1 MKSILFLIA
10 FLSAFFVN
18 AQNMTN
24 TKMDRILHTEATNVE
39 GETGV
44 WQIMYGG
51 RLLLVITD
59 STANRMRIFTPV
71 LETRDLEPGQKE
83 KMLEANFHSALDAK
97 YSLYQG
103 FVMSAFTHPL
113 KELTEEQLKDALKQ
127 VFVLAETFGT
137 AYQSTDL
144 IYGSGQE
151 SEEPKINQSPKEK
164 KN

>member
-1 MKSILFLIA
+1 MKSIFFLFFFLCTIA
-10 FLSAFFVN
+10 MH

-24 TKMDRILHTEATNVE
+24 AKMDKIIRSEASGVE

-51 RLLLVITD
+51 RLLLAVTD
-59 STANRMRIFTPV
+59 SSANRMRIFTPV
-71 LETRDLEPGQKE
+71 LETKDLEPGQKE

-103 FVMSAFTHPL
+103 FVMSVYTHPL
-113 KELTEEQLKDALKQ
+113 KELSEAQLKDALKQ

-137 AYQSTDL
+137 AYQSTDM

-151 SEEPKINQSPKEK
+151 SEGPKINQSPQEK